1 MKAHKIESIEQL
13 VEFIDEYYDTEHKS
27 IVLKAVQG
35 FLNTRIVRFGDESKE
50 SFRTKVES
58 FYKYCLTS
66 ETIPTFL
73 VRNPSDEFNIKDLAD
88 GYC

>member
-1 MKAHKIESIEQL
+1 MKSTKIENIEQL
-13 VEFIDEYYDTEHKS
+13 LEFIDEYYDTEHKS
-27 IVLKAVQG
+27 IVLKAAQG

-73 VRNPSDEFNIKDLAD
+73 VRNPSEDFNVKVN
-88 GYC
+88 

>member
-1 MKAHKIESIEQL
+1 MKATKIEDIDGL
-13 VEFIDEYYDTEHKS
+13 VKFFDTYYDTHKS
-27 IVLKAVQG
+27 TVLKAAQG

-73 VRNPSDEFNIKDLAD
+73 VRNPSDEFNVKDLPN